1 MELNAIPAFTDVI
14 EVTAMSAR
22 HLIEICFILT
32 YLLTYLLRVT
42 VGYMQ
47 YKMHMQKTSVQLTS
61 FQET

>member
-32 YLLTYLLRVT
+32 YLLTRVT